1 MFKDFFLVFYTGK
14 FVDLCKDKDNDK
26 LDEVIEKEIPRFL
39 YGGVQGKKRE
49 KREFY
54 GRDIPFSEILKVRKL
69 LRDGEYYKPKEHSA
83 PIVEGITLSY
93 HVYVFVYAIFMT
105 TYQNFFLV
113 TAI

>member
-1 MFKDFFLVFYTGK
+1 M
-14 FVDLCKDKDNDK
+14 DLCNNRGSDK
-26 LDEVIEKEIPRFL
+26 LDEMIEKEIPRFL

-83 PIVEGITLSY
+83 PIVEGIPISC
-93 HVYVFVYAIFMT
+93 HVYVFVYAIFML
-105 TYQNFFLV
+105 TYHFFLV
-113 TAI
+113 TVV

>member
-1 MFKDFFLVFYTGK
+1 M
-14 FVDLCKDKDNDK
+14 DLCKDKDNDK

-39 YGGVQGKKRE
+39 YGGVQGRKRE

-83 PIVEGITLSY
+83 PIVEGIPISC
-93 HVYVFVYAIFMT
+93 HIYVFVYAIFMT